1 MNRAISRCKTSI
13 AVLRSARSIA
23 FGRWLRGDQAIFSTP
38 NLVMLLE
45 EAAIEALRP
54 YLRPGQG
61 SVGARVDVRHLA
73 PTPMG
78 MRVRAAATVKQ
89 VDRRRVSFEV
99 VIDDEVERIGEASHD
114 RFIIDLDRFAERLQ
128 TKLSPRP

>member
-1 MNRAISRCKTSI
+1 MSDE
-13 AVLRSARSIA
+13 LRPGVKGELDWVVDKSHCTV
-23 FGRWLRGDQAIFSTP
+23 RGDQAIFSTP

-54 YLRPGQG
+54 YLRPDQD

-78 MRVRAAATVKQ
+78 MRVHAVATVKE
-89 VDRRRVSFEV
+89 VDRRRVSFDV

-114 RFIIDLDRFAERLQ
+114 RFIVDLDRFAERLQ
-128 TKLSPRP
+128 PKLSAIP